1 MDTAVWILAGI
12 FALNAVIVGAV
23 AVYEVVDRVRADR
36 QIATL
41 ERLWRSPSAFV
52 ARAGDRRGFGRRL
65 AGVTLATAVVAAG
78 VLQANE
84 GTRRVFTSALSVAVP
99 IYGHELG
106 QHPRT
111 AVVRSEPH
119 TPTMWGASRRT
130 HLDERTTQPPAT
142 EGPGVAISDDP
153 TVPATVAAVGRSAS
167 EIEVIWLDV
176 DGALGYSVER
186 SDDGATDWKELT
198 TTEPEVTNYVDGGLR
213 SGTTYFYR
221 IAAQTSDGAAPHS
234 DVVAATTEIAPPAA
248 TVVVANATSP
258 TAITLTWSDVTD
270 EDGYRVE
277 RSPDGETDW
286 IPVGMTPTDLTA
298 FTDQGVEA
306 ETTYFYRVF
315 ATNLGGDS
323 PASAV
328 VSAQTPPDAA
338 GGTDGTGDG
347 GSPSPTDGAS
357 ADVAAAAAP
366 DGGAAAAPDA
376 AAPDTV
382 VEASPVALDAAAA
395 DAAVDAAAAPDAV
408 DAAATPAAPAA

>member
-1 MDTAVWILAGI
+1 VDTAVWILAGI

-52 ARAGDRRGFGRRL
+52 ARAGERRGFGRRL
-65 AGVTLATAVVAAG
+65 SGLTLATAVLAAG
-78 VLQANE
+78 ILQANE
-84 GTRRVFTSALSVAVP
+84 GTRQVFTSALSVAVP
-99 IYGHELG
+99 IYAHDLQ
-106 QHPRT
+106 QHPRPR
-111 AVVRSEPH
+111 AVPSEHP
-119 TPTMWGASRRT
+119 TPALWGASRRT
-130 HLDERTTQPPAT
+130 HLDERTAQPPVT
-142 EGPGVAISDDP
+142 EGPGVANSDDP

-198 TTEPEVTNYVDGGLR
+198 TTEAEVTNYVDGGLR

-221 IAAQTSDGAAPHS
+221 IAAQTADGAEAHS
-234 DVVAATTEIAPPAA
+234 DVVAATTDIAPPGA
-248 TVVVANATSP
+248 TSAVANATSA
-258 TAITLTWSDVTD
+258 TSITLSWSDVI
-270 EDGYRVE
+270 EEEGYRVE
-277 RSPDGETDW
+277 RSPDGESGW
-286 IPVGMTPTDLTA
+286 IPVGMTSIDVTA

-323 PASAV
+323 LPSPV
-328 VSAQTPPDAA
+328 VSAQTPPAA
-338 GGTDGTGDG
+338 TGGTDGADG
-347 GSPSPTDGAS
+347 GGGAPSPTDGAA
-357 ADVAAAAAP
+357 ADVAAPAAP
-366 DGGAAAAPDA
+366 GAA

-382 VEASPVALDAAAA
+382 VEAAGAGS
-395 DAAVDAAAAPDAV
+395 VDATAAPDAA
-408 DAAATPAAPAA
+408 DAAATPDPPAA